1 MEGRPCRGGSYW
13 LWTLLLELRAAHT
26 LPRDLGAQDSQS
38 CLQIWPEQRFLEGF
52 CYGHLIFHRSRWA
65 YMCHWEP
72 AGLSR
77 LPPGSSKWG
86 SWY

>member
-1 MEGRPCRGGSYW
+1 MVHIGCGLSCLNSGRP
-13 LWTLLLELRAAHT
+13 TLYPGT
-26 LPRDLGAQDSQS
+26 WAQDSQS